1 MGKLEEFS
9 CAFSN
14 RRDIKISKFL
24 TFPEFY
30 QLGEIVEF
38 FFFFFFFLL
47 VKMYLSQRG
56 KSCYQEQLLQ
66 DLLDKN
72 EACRRSHIVT
82 MVCKLLHN
90 LAPDYL
96 RAKIVDRDSVT
107 SYALGDM
114 VNKLA
119 VPQPRT
125 NYLKN
130 AVKSHIKGLGLYNE
144 GPRSIFEIGGGGGGT
159 ISASLLGEGH
169 KTLFITNSL

>member
-1 MGKLEEFS
+1 
-9 CAFSN
+9 
-14 RRDIKISKFL
+14 
-24 TFPEFY
+24 
-30 QLGEIVEF
+30 
-38 FFFFFFFLL
+38 
-47 VKMYLSQRG
+47 MYLSQRG

-82 MVCKLLHN
+82 MVCKSLHN

-130 AVKSHIKGLGLYNE
+130 TVKSHIKGLGLYNQ
-144 GPRSIFEIGGGGGGT
+144 GPRSIFEIGGGGEGAPLVPHYWGRGT
-159 ISASLLGEGH
+159 RHFLLLTLYNFKNIGVCAPPPPTPRSL
-169 KTLFITNSL
+169 ITS